1 VEPRSE
7 VRILSDAL
15 GDAPATA
22 GFVVFGG
29 EREAGP
35 PPRSEVR
42 ALGSRESRLLDPV
55 SADEVTA
62 HFESAR

>member
-22 GFVVFGG
+22 PSRAGAGFQSETADQVAQAL
-29 EREAGP
+29 EDAGIDL
-35 PPRSEVR
+35 V
-42 ALGSRESRLLDPV
+42 ADLD
-55 SADEVTA
+55 
-62 HFESAR
+62 